1 MSKTRLPV
9 QETEY
14 ATHLEIE
21 VDYDKGGANY
31 VSGNSEPRGIYLYVR
46 PIAMRDGMM
55 SFLVCHGRKHLLAP
69 ANRLNRKQV
78 DQFAA
83 LIAEQIQRPI
93 PSEFRTGIAWDMIR
107 KVLAEEKLVL
117 RDAAPA
123 DSPRQDSA
131 LL

>member
-1 MSKTRLPV
+1 MSKIRLPV
-9 QETEY
+9 LKTEY
-14 ATHLEIE
+14 ATHLEVE
-21 VDYDKGGANY
+21 VAYEKGGANY
-31 VSGNSEPRGIYLYVR
+31 TSGGHDPRGVYLYVR
-46 PIAMRDGMM
+46 PIAMRDGVV

-93 PSEFRTGIAWDMIR
+93 PSELRTGIAWDMIR
-107 KVLAEEKLVL
+107 KVLAEEKRVL
-117 RDAAPA
+117 LDTAPA